1 MNSAGQTDNN
11 NTGDLIAVG
20 LLNFQDW
27 RPETFAVTWKS
38 PDPGPDLM
46 VDLCY
51 NFAEAAGAG
60 HPDQTGSQSDSNVT
74 TQIFHKNRLSFG
86 VYTKDGAREI
96 SKLGRWIT
104 DIFQ

>member
-1 MNSAGQTDNN
+1 MQNRQISN
-11 NTGDLIAVG
+11 NTSDLIAVG

-38 PDPGPDLM
+38 PDPGPDWM
-46 VDLCY
+46 VDLCD
-51 NFAEAAGAG
+51 NFAEAGAG
-60 HPDQTGSQSDSNVT
+60 QLDQSGSQSDSNVT

-86 VYTKDGAREI
+86 VYTKDGARVI